1 MSEFDALCFW
11 FSPGPV
17 LISADEFNLLYVAVT
32 RAKRSLLMTPTLVN
46 LMKRAGVILF
56 YLKSKH
62 V

>member
-1 MSEFDALCFW
+1 MFFVFLFLS
-11 FSPGPV
+11 GPV
-17 LISADEFNLLYVAVT
+17 PISADEFNLLYVAVT

-46 LMKRAGVILF
+46 LMKRAGVILS

>member
-1 MSEFDALCFW
+1 MFFVFLFLL
-11 FSPGPV
+11 GPV
-17 LISADEFNLLYVAVT
+17 PISADEFNLLYVAVT

-46 LMKRAGVILF
+46 LMKRAGVILS